1 MREVIEKMLG
11 IERRARR
18 IVAEAEA
25 QAAHLTDEARAEARQ
40 VREQARQKAL
50 AQVDSILDEA
60 MAAAEKEKAS
70 QLAEARRRFESEKVA
85 HQERIAEVAER
96 LVPLLLGSAAAS
108 APTPAARRSGSAR
121 GSAEASPA
129 GSSP

>member
-25 QAAHLTDEARAEARQ
+25 EAVQMTDEARAEARQ

-60 MAAAEKEKAS
+60 VAAAEKEKAS
-70 QLAEARRRFESEKVA
+70 QLAEARRGFESEKVA

-96 LVPLLLGSAAAS
+96 LVPLLLGSAGAP
-108 APTPAARRSGSAR
+108 APTPAARRSGSAG
-121 GSAEASPA
+121 GSAKASPT
-129 GSSP
+129 GSRP